1 MMALMEKYRNVLE
14 LTGKLPIE
22 GLAVEEKGGK
32 LNIVGTTPY
41 QLEKD
46 LVWDAIKQKSGW
58 ESEVMADL
66 RVKNTDV
73 YGYWVVE
80 SGDSLSKIAKKT
92 YDDAKKYMKIFEANK
107 DVLKDPDLIKP
118 GQKLKIPNP

>member
-1 MMALMEKYRNVLE
+1 MALMEKYRDVLD
-14 LTGKLPIE
+14 LTGKLPIDNL
-22 GLAVEEKGGK
+22 GVEEKGGK

-46 LVWDAIKQKSGW
+46 LVWDAIKKHSGW
-58 ESEVMADL
+58 EAEVMSDL

-73 YGYWVVE
+73 YGYWEVK
-80 SGDSLSKIAKKT
+80 SGDSLSKIAKLA

-107 DVLKDPDLIKP
+107 DQLKDPDLIKP